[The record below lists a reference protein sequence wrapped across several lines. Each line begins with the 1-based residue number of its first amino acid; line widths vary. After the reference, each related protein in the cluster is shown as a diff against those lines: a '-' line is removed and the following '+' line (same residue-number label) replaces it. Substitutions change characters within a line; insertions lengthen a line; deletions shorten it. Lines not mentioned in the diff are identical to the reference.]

1 MICIANP
8 PFNILNQPKR
18 FRDILLKFD
27 EYVVLATFLFCN
39 NAMNKFELVEYREW
53 PEVTSRPLAIAATSM
68 KCNHIEKPLF
78 YKPMKID
85 HNFEGSENFLFF
97 HNTHFI
103 DGIYEKIV
111 KQNLPNKA
119 KLPIWE
125 EINDDIF
132 ICKGGNKN
140 KRVGERL
147 TRKIYPRYFK
157 DIVEQHLDEIYQ
169 DSRLFTC
176 SMTRDILIR
185 QEFVD
190 DYNEPS
196 IRWPSTSQDT

>member
-1 MICIANP
+1 MLKIIANP
-8 PFNILNQPKR
+8 PFNILNRPQK
-18 FRDILLKFD
+18 FRDMLLNVD

-39 NAMNKFELVEYREW
+39 NAMNKFELVEYKEW

-68 KCNHIEKPLF
+68 RDNYIEKPLF

-85 HNFEGSENFLFF
+85 RNFEGSENFIFF

-103 DGIYEKIV
+103 DGIYDRCV
-111 KQNLPNKA
+111 KQNRPNRA

-125 EINDDIF
+125 EINDDTF
-132 ICKGGNKN
+132 ICKSANN
-140 KRVGERL
+140 MKRTGDRL
-147 TRKIYPRYFK
+147 TRNIYPRYFK

-169 DSRLFTC
+169 DSRLFTNAL
-176 SMTRDILIR
+176 TREILIR

-190 DYNEPS
+190 DYNE
-196 IRWPSTSQDT
+196 STL